1 MFSILRICDIIIYHT
16 YLISI
21 RDVIHYRY
29 IIEIYMI
36 YVCIDDICMYNM
48 YIYIYI
54 YISSQPD
61 PPDPAPFP
69 PVASPGGWA
78 PGAQCCEAAQ
88 LRSAAQPSTQPGRGG
103 GDASFEAG
111 DQDVDMLY
119 EFI

>member
-1 MFSILRICDIIIYHT
+1 
-16 YLISI
+16 
-21 RDVIHYRY
+21 
-29 IIEIYMI
+29 MI
-36 YVCIDDICMYNM
+36 YVCIIC
-48 YIYIYI
+48 IYI

-78 PGAQCCEAAQ
+78 PGAQRREAAH
-88 LRSAAQPSTQPGRGG
+88 LRGAVQPSTQPGRGG

-111 DQDVDMLY
+111 DQGVDMLY